1 MSTPRAAG
9 ELSPLLRPEWRY
21 VEKTNLDHFRAADW
35 ALMNAQR
42 APYLGQERA
51 RQALRL
57 LEASRADASYGY
69 MINNYEHCLQ
79 TATFMLEDGR
89 DEEEIVCGLFHDLG
103 FIVCNETHGQF
114 AAMLLGPYISERN
127 RWMLERHMIFQ
138 ARHIHGIEGL
148 DRDARERWRGHP
160 HFEWSAEFVAKYDI
174 CTIDPARAPAPLETF
189 RPLVERVFA
198 RPPKAIPPA

>member
-1 MSTPRAAG
+1 MAERVHRIAKDRSGRLWFLGLATDFPG
-9 ELSPLLRPEWRY
+9 EGPG
-21 VEKTNLDHFRAADW
+21 A
-35 ALMNAQR
+35 
-42 APYLGQERA
+42 
-51 RQALRL
+51 
-57 LEASRADASYGY
+57 
-69 MINNYEHCLQ
+69 
-79 TATFMLEDGR
+79 FMLEDGR

-138 ARHIHGIEGL
+138 QLHIHGIEGL

-160 HFEWSAEFVAKYDI
+160 HFEWSAEFVEKYDI

-198 RPPKAIPPA
+198 RPPQPIPPA